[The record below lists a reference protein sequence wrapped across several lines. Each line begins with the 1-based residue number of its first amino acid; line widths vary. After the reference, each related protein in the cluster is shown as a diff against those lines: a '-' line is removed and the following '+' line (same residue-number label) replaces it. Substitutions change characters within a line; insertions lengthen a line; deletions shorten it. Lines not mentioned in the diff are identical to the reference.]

1 MQTRQQILHKLKDRN
16 LTNEQRERLQQH
28 LFHLDQSE
36 SSKREASPQK
46 KEHHVR
52 KNFKHDDGPSN
63 PTATES

>member
-36 SSKREASPQK
+36 SSKRGASPQK

-52 KNFKHDDGPSN
+52 KNFKQDDGPSN
-63 PTATES
+63 PTTTES